1 VNTDT
6 SPRLIIVGFLRKA
19 CQLMQVYYCLPRK
32 AGHIALVCYCRVAQ
46 EGQPAH
52 PGMLFLRRACGG
64 LARKLPAKWGD
75 GKGATPGESQGCC
88 VAIRNS
94 EGWDPAPRLHPERT
108 GHSFMGTNTHGSPGT
123 RGAVGLAEAAGVWV
137 RPGDWQSSLKI
148 P

>member
-1 VNTDT
+1 
-6 SPRLIIVGFLRKA
+6 
-19 CQLMQVYYCLPRK
+19 M
-32 AGHIALVCYCRVAQ
+32 
-46 EGQPAH
+46 
-52 PGMLFLRRACGG
+52 
-64 LARKLPAKWGD
+64 
-75 GKGATPGESQGCC
+75 
-88 VAIRNS
+88 AIRNS